1 MIKLIYVLTVIVMMP
16 FFSCAQGNSDEMII
30 GKIENNTLVMTA
42 KESDVKVIL
51 ERTLVRND
59 NNAEITKMELKKDIM
74 EGSDNESYY
83 YLVGNNK
90 DQTTK
95 IATELIL
102 KDNIL
107 SARVA
112 MFTNGL
118 EFAETCTCSGS
129 CTMGCDPRRWV
140 DEYNVIAWLCS
151 PCKQSGKTCNKSVST
166 GG

>member
-1 MIKLIYVLTVIVMMP
+1 MKKIIYVLTVVVMMP
-16 FFSCAQGNSDEMII
+16 FFSCAQGNPDEMVI

-42 KESDVKVIL
+42 NESDVKVLL

-59 NNAEITKMELKKDIM
+59 NNAKITKMELKKDVV
-74 EGSDNESYY
+74 EGSDNEIYY
-83 YLVGNNK
+83 YLVGN
-90 DQTTK
+90 DRGETTK

-102 KDNIL
+102 EDNIL
-107 SARVA
+107 SAKVA
-112 MFTNGL
+112 MFTDVL
-118 EFAETCTCSGS
+118 EFAESCTCSGS

-140 DEYNVIAWLCS
+140 DDYNVIAWLCS